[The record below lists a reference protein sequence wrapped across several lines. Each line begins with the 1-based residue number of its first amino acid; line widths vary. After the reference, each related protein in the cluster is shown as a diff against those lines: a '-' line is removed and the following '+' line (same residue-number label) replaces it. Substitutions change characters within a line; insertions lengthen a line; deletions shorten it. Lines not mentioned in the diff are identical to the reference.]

1 MLANG
6 APPYDIVLGVPH
18 HSAVGQ
24 GQLCERRLDR
34 EGCPHPRVSDEAT
47 APYALVAFEALRRE
61 GLPVRL
67 VVMAHATTHDPKKHA
82 HSPYTRALFEEPVRL
97 LFECHGSGP
106 RRALPLELSAGSNPL
121 AAPLRCGRALAE
133 ALERRYALGVQR
145 EPGTREALIFHPN
158 GAETPGRLQLS
169 ARRTL
174 SLMEAGRQ
182 GVQALHLEA
191 KPRFR
196 APRGSDLDLT
206 PEGRFLGE
214 AIARA
219 LVDYLGRIRDQG

>member
-1 MLANG
+1 
-6 APPYDIVLGVPH
+6 
-18 HSAVGQ
+18 
-24 GQLCERRLDR
+24 
-34 EGCPHPRVSDEAT
+34 
-47 APYALVAFEALRRE
+47 LVAFEALGRADV
-61 GLPVRL
+61 PVRL
-67 VVMAHATTHDPKKHA
+67 VVMAHATTHDPNKHA
-82 HSPYTRALFEEPVRL
+82 RSPYTQALFEEPVRL

-106 RRALPLELSAGSNPL
+106 RRALSLELSAGNNPL

-145 EPGTREALIFHPN
+145 APGTREALIFRPD
-158 GAETPGRLQLS
+158 GSERPGRLQLS

-174 SLMEAGRQ
+174 SLVEAGRR

-196 APRGSDLDLT
+196 ARRGSELDLT

-219 LVDYLGRIRDQG
+219 LVAYLGRIRDEG